1 MNLGSSGW
9 KPILI
14 FVPIA
19 LIMGVIGYWVIGQA
33 QKSVSELP
41 VLGELPEF
49 EFVASDGSSFGRA
62 DMIGR
67 LNVVD
72 FFFTRCLG
80 PCPIMSANMADLY
93 NKMDGND
100 KIRFISISVD
110 PEFDS
115 LSVLKEY
122 GSEFGVTDRR
132 WVFLRGEQEAVKR
145 LSEEGFMLAAESLPV
160 GHSTRFVLVDEKAR
174 IRGYYSGTDKA
185 SLDILITH
193 LRQLA
198 GADR

>member
-1 MNLGSSGW
+1 MF
-9 KPILI
+9 
-14 FVPIA
+14 FVPVA
-19 LIMGVIGYWVIGQA
+19 LFLGVIGYWVIGQA

-41 VLGELPEF
+41 VLGELPPF

-62 DMIGR
+62 DMIGH

-72 FFFTRCLG
+72 FMFTRCQG

-93 NKMDGND
+93 RKMEGND
-100 KIRFISISVD
+100 LVQFISISVD

-115 LSVLKEY
+115 PSVLRKY
-122 GSEFGVTDRR
+122 GNELGVTDSR
-132 WVFLRGEQEAVKR
+132 WLFLRGEQEAVKQ
-145 LSEEGFMLAAESLPV
+145 LSEEGFMLAAGGLPA

-174 IRGYYSGTDKA
+174 IRGYYSGTDRA